1 MLCAK
6 YKKAKAERFYDN
18 KLLAVVENESV
29 LLLYDFPMLCDSE
42 TEERRPGIQRKK
54 RKWGWEKKKHCNFNH
69 ETSHVREA
77 ANSLKLFLADSLD
90 HGFAEVLPH
99 LPHWQT
105 QTIHW
110 SIRRLM
116 QNQRRPQMG
125 HFVGK
130 SIDKTNMMGSASDL
144 TLQNATRT
152 Q

>member
-77 ANSLKLFLADSLD
+77 ANSLKLFLMDSPRCYPTSRIGKLRPFID
-90 HGFAEVLPH
+90 LYEGWCKTKDVLK
-99 LPHWQT
+99 WA
-105 QTIHW
+105 I
-110 SIRRLM
+110 S
-116 QNQRRPQMG
+116 
-125 HFVGK
+125 
-130 SIDKTNMMGSASDL
+130 
-144 TLQNATRT
+144 
-152 Q
+152 